1 MELKSLIL
9 STRENNPFSSVLDEL
24 QKIIN
29 WPNLFLMNYQT
40 PGERALIILRRL
52 SDAVF
57 KL

>member
-40 PGERALIILRRL
+40 PGEGALIILRRL